1 MLKKLKLISTL
12 LFFSLFALS
21 IYLLMNI
28 NTEVDKEYVD
38 NKYVGSVF
46 TNKGDLVLLSGME
59 ICDGN
64 LSLSCFLNEKMSY
77 KIKSSKFIK
86 DGCVGCLRDDNIKN
100 ISFYYE
106 PSGKRDFVVEGFKLV
121 EPEGGFFIKMF
132 NKPYG
137 LYILSSD
144 GEFYEIAESDFNNIF
159 INNKV
164 YSLYGNMFNNFLD
177 EGKINII
184 ECVISKKI
192 EDILDGEEYFI
203 DTLFVSSSICNNE
216 YGSGYT
222 YNIDFYSFS
231 DYLKYLFIKSRVG
244 VN

>member
-21 IYLLMNI
+21 IYLLMSI
-28 NTEVDKEYVD
+28 NTEVNKEDVD

-46 TNKGDLVLLSGME
+46 TNKGDLVLLSGMDV
-59 ICDGN
+59 CVGN
-64 LSLSCFLNEKMSY
+64 LSLSCFLNEKVSY
-77 KIKSSKFIK
+77 KIKSSRFIEE
-86 DGCVGCLRDDNIKN
+86 GCVGCLKEDDIKN

-106 PSGKRDFVVEGFKLV
+106 PSGKRDFIVEGFKLV
-121 EPEGGFFIKMF
+121 EPKGSFFIKMF

-137 LYILSSD
+137 LYILSSG
-144 GEFYEIAESDFNNIF
+144 GEFYEISESDFKNIF
-159 INNKV
+159 LSGKV
-164 YSLYGNMFNNFLD
+164 YSLYGIVFNNFLD
-177 EGKINII
+177 EGKIDIT
-184 ECVISKKI
+184 ECIISKKV
-192 EDILDGEEYFI
+192 EDILNGEEYFI
-203 DTLFVSSSICNNE
+203 DTLFVSSSVCDNK